1 MVIWAKWCGKN
12 HKKKII
18 GEEKSDSG
26 NLTIGP
32 NLKIGYFAQKQTHL
46 NFDKNIFDHFIDE
59 THCPYGKVF
68 SVLNRFLFDK
78 ESLQKKVSMLSPGE
92 RARFAFAIF
101 AYNDYD
107 FLILD
112 EPANHLDIETKEV
125 IEKSLREFKGTLL
138 LVSHDRYFVEQVG
151 MDRVLNLE
159 NGILY

>member
-1 MVIWAKWCGKN
+1 
-12 HKKKII
+12 
-18 GEEKSDSG
+18 
-26 NLTIGP
+26 
-32 NLKIGYFAQKQTHL
+32 
-46 NFDKNIFDHFIDE
+46 
-59 THCPYGKVF
+59 
-68 SVLNRFLFDK
+68 
-78 ESLQKKVSMLSPGE
+78 MLRPGE